1 MTDQIAQSNEDMTL
15 RLLSGFELSQQGM
28 PVPLP
33 ARSQRLVALLAL
45 AERPVTRATVAAR
58 LWPDVV
64 NARANAS
71 LRATLWAFSRDGP
84 AVLTVRN
91 TTLSLDASIRVDLD
105 RARAYAVAVIDG
117 CVSGPDPAADDAL
130 REDLL
135 PSWSEEWLIVERE
148 RFRQLRLHAL
158 DALCVAHARAG
169 RYAQAIAAGL
179 VSVSSEP
186 TRESAHR
193 ALMTAHLLEGN
204 RMEAI
209 RQYHRYLEMAR
220 VEMGIGPSEHLQR
233 LFQTALA
240 DADDEQVTLR

>member
-1 MTDQIAQSNEDMTL
+1 MTGQSASTNEGMTL
-15 RLLSGFELSQQGM
+15 RLLSGFELRHDGVL
-28 PVPLP
+28 VPLP

-45 AERPVTRATVAAR
+45 ADRPVTRATVAAQ

-71 LRATLWAFSRDGP
+71 LRATLWSFSRDGP
-84 AVLTVRN
+84 ALLAVRN
-91 TTLSLDASIRVDLD
+91 TTLSLNPSIRIDLD
-105 RARAYAVAVIDG
+105 CARAYASAVIDG
-117 CVSGPDPAADDAL
+117 SATGVDRVAEDAL
-130 REDLL
+130 SDDVL
-135 PSWSEEWLIVERE
+135 PAWSDEWLVIERE

-169 RYAQAIAAGL
+169 RYAQAITAGL
-179 VSVSSEP
+179 TSVSSEP

-193 ALMTAHLLEGN
+193 ALITAHLLEGN

-233 LFQTALA
+233 LFQMALT
-240 DADDEQVTLR
+240 DADDDQVTLR